1 LDLIKKATEYA
12 TKAHEGQVRKV
23 RGNPFI
29 EHPLGVAKILQEAGM
44 ADEVVAAGL
53 LHDVVED
60 TPFTLEDIENEFGE
74 KVAKLVASN
83 TEKKLEDDGN
93 KRAWDDRK
101 KDTINAI
108 PEKTMDELALL
119 LADKL
124 DNLRSLLHDAIVI
137 EKQGEKIEDFFSKS
151 MEDQVWYYTTIKE
164 EVFANLDPNEEIP
177 DFFIEYAALVE
188 QFNKKYA

>member
-60 TPFTLEDIENEFGE
+60 TPYTLEDIEKEFGE
-74 KVAKLVASN
+74 KVVTLVASN

-108 PEKTMDELALL
+108 PEKTLDELSLL

-177 DFFIEYAALVE
+177 DFFIEYAALIE

>member
-1 LDLIKKATEYA
+1 MDIIKKAKEFA

-23 RGNPFI
+23 RSNPFI
-29 EHPLGVAKILQEAGM
+29 EHPEGVAKILQDAGM
-44 ADEVVAAGL
+44 AAEVVAAGW

-60 TPFTLEDIENEFGE
+60 TPYTIEDIDNEFGE
-74 KVAKLVASN
+74 KVATIVASN

-108 PEKTMDELALL
+108 PEKTMEELALL
-119 LADKL
+119 IADKL
-124 DNLRSLLHDAIVI
+124 DNLQSLFHDALVI
-137 EKQGEKIEDFFSKS
+137 EKQGEKIEDFFSKK

-164 EVFANLDPNEEIP
+164 EVFANLDPKNEIP

-188 QFNKKYA
+188 KFNKQYA

>member
-60 TPFTLEDIENEFGE
+60 TPYTLEDIEKEFGE
-74 KVAKLVASN
+74 KVVTLVASN

-108 PEKTMDELALL
+108 PEKTLDELSLL

-137 EKQGEKIEDFFSKS
+137 EKQGEKIEDFFSKK

-164 EVFANLDPNEEIP
+164 EVFANLNSDEEIP
-177 DFFIEYAALVE
+177 DFFIEYAALVQ
-188 QFNKKYA
+188 QFNNQYS